1 MDRSQALVRAAE
13 ILWGTWQQ
21 GTVIESLPPECR
33 PLTRAEGY
41 QVQSAIERCSPAPL
55 FGWKVAATSVAGQR
69 HIQVEGPIA
78 GRLLRERAHPAGSR
92 LSLAGNRM
100 AVAEPEFAFRM
111 GRDILPRRQA
121 YSVDEVMAA
130 IAHLHPSI
138 EVPDSRFA
146 VFTSAGEAQIIADN
160 ACAHEF
166 VLGDAAPQVWRNVDL
181 STHRVQGRVSGTA
194 RSYARDGSGAAV
206 LGNPLVALVWLVNEL
221 SLLGITLQRD
231 QVVTTGAC
239 IVPLEVEAG
248 DQVIAD
254 FGALGAVSVSFGE

>member
-1 MDRSQALVRAAE
+1 MGRSQALARAAE

-41 QVQSAIERCSPAPL
+41 RVQSGIEARSSGPL

-69 HIQVEGPIA
+69 HIRVDGPIA
-78 GRLLRERAHPAGSR
+78 GRLLRERAHPSGSR

-111 GRDILPRRQA
+111 GRDILPRQQA

-130 IAHLHPSI
+130 IAHRHPSI
-138 EVPDSRFA
+138 EVPDLRFA

-166 VLGDAAPQVWRNVDL
+166 VLGDAAHFYSEYMPRVYPVLEECGAIFLAGSDAPLVKEGDSNVK
-181 STHRVQGRVSGTA
+181 RVVLLEFESLQRAEEFSHSERYQAIIGLRFDSA
-194 RSYARDGSGAAV
+194 RSHLYIFEGS
-206 LGNPLVALVWLVNEL
+206 E
-221 SLLGITLQRD
+221 S
-231 QVVTTGAC
+231 
-239 IVPLEVEAG
+239 
-248 DQVIAD
+248 
-254 FGALGAVSVSFGE
+254 